1 MLLSVF
7 RRIFMCVG
15 RPECYEY
22 LGLVVMDI
30 FGISMCTSSP
40 PTLPASPLKTPIHP
54 LRNRHNR
61 SGLITDHRR
70 SLRHAS
76 WRSQG

>member
-1 MLLSVF
+1 
-7 RRIFMCVG
+7 MCVG

-40 PTLPASPLKTPIHP
+40 PTLPPSTRCETPVTIG
-54 LRNRHNR
+54 R
-61 SGLITDHRR
+61 D
-70 SLRHAS
+70 
-76 WRSQG
+76 